1 MLLLRQT
8 LTMASVLAAPVPT
21 FKRDATWG
29 VWVVVQLQK
38 SGTSV
43 SSEPQTDLNCLQ
55 LGDIVH
61 AINGTRIGTLGDSD
75 SWERP
80 SNLLGKPPPQPLLS
94 RLVSRLRRKRNRTEK
109 GGPVGGTYTLHVIR
123 RAFIMA
129 SAKPNSTT
137 WNATQAVLEA
147 EATTSGRNARW
158 HLKQALLSTE
168 FFRVK
173 HAPETEG
180 DVENA
185 QNSQHGTS
193 SHSSLSGDG
202 TESAPVIENDVE
214 NAQSSQHGTSIHGSL
229 SSDGAEPDSL
239 RNLEQLQ

>member
-1 MLLLRQT
+1 
-8 LTMASVLAAPVPT
+8 MASVLAAPVPT

-55 LGDIVH
+55 LGDMVH

-80 SNLLGKPPPQPLLS
+80 SNLLGKPPPQSLLS
-94 RLVSRLRRKRNRTEK
+94 RLVSRLRRIRNRTEK

-147 EATTSGRNARW
+147 EATASGRNARW
-158 HLKQALLSTE
+158 QLKQALLSTE
-168 FFRVK
+168 FFRVV
-173 HAPETEG
+173 HRPETEG
-180 DVENA
+180 DVESA
-185 QNSQHGTS
+185 QGSQHSTPS
-193 SHSSLSGDG
+193 
-202 TESAPVIENDVE
+202 
-214 NAQSSQHGTSIHGSL
+214 QSSRRGNEAEDETSMDS
-229 SSDGAEPDSL
+229 SL
-239 RNLEQLQ
+239 RNDRAEDDSVRLLDQLQ